1 LIDSKRALLLVA
13 ALTMVA
19 GLLILFPARIAY
31 QWAMPSQIAVS
42 GIHGTV
48 WRGKADAAA
57 AKGVYLRDV
66 SWRIRPLHLFTG
78 KVSYRVQGS
87 PPSGFVEGNVGL
99 SLFGTLTVSDL
110 AASLPL
116 QMFAESLNIQGL
128 RGDASLRFDRIL
140 LRDGLP
146 VAANGT
152 LQVNDL
158 LAPRLSRESIGA
170 YQAEF
175 STQDDGVAA
184 SVEDVDGVVDLA
196 GSFQIKDDRS
206 YQFLGQVIAKPEAP
220 ARLRQQLQY
229 LGSANERGQ
238 RELRVEGSL

>member
-1 LIDSKRALLLVA
+1 
-13 ALTMVA
+13 
-19 GLLILFPARIAY
+19 
-31 QWAMPSQIAVS
+31 
-42 GIHGTV
+42 
-48 WRGKADAAA
+48 
-57 AKGVYLRDV
+57 
-66 SWRIRPLHLFTG
+66 
-78 KVSYRVQGS
+78 
-87 PPSGFVEGNVGL
+87 
-99 SLFGTLTVSDL
+99 LTVSDL

-128 RGDASLRFDRIL
+128 RGNASLRFERIQ

-158 LAPRLSRESIGA
+158 LAPKLSRESIGG

-206 YQFLGQVIAKPEAP
+206 YRFLGQVIAKPEAP